1 MNTVGVLAVE
11 SLR

>member
-11 SLR
+11 ILR